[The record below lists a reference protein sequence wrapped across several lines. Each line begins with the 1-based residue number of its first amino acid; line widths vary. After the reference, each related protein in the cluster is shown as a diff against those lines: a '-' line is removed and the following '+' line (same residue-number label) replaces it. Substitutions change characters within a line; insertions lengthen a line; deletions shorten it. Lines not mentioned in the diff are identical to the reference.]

1 MSGFVWAGAPGP
13 GAPLGARPFPP
24 GPFLVGPGR
33 GGLLVDE
40 WRALVHRGKSPAARS
55 ACYRGTMSFSRVDPV
70 HHEIHAHY
78 PALRA
83 IRTRKALERSALWA
97 EIGGEVRRVLES
109 VERGDRAPMPPPAA
123 EPALGGRVL
132 RAVAWNIQRGA
143 RLDDLRRAVVA
154 PPFAGA
160 DLFLLSEVDI
170 GLGRS
175 GNRNVARE
183 LAEALGMSYAFGVS
197 YLALTDDFGDDA
209 AGLENTLALSGAAV
223 ISRYPIG
230 RVENVD
236 LPEIRDKFLS
246 SEKRLGKKR
255 ALLAEIALPDG
266 PLVVAACHLDSNASP
281 AQRARQLGAVL
292 DSVDRSGVAR
302 ALVGGDFNTST
313 YDISSSF
320 ALARDI
326 LHKLLVTG
334 FRATID
340 QYLAPEKHYERPV
353 FDLLRAR
360 DFVVDGFNDR
370 GTGTYFYDV
379 TDPYVLDRSRK
390 LVGRALTRLLVRIL
404 RPWNG
409 CVPARLDWFAGRTAT
424 PVAAA
429 VTRPRAVADGRPLSD
444 HSAVIVDVAV

>member
-1 MSGFVWAGAPGP
+1 
-13 GAPLGARPFPP
+13 
-24 GPFLVGPGR
+24 
-33 GGLLVDE
+33 
-40 WRALVHRGKSPAARS
+40 
-55 ACYRGTMSFSRVDPV
+55 MSFARVESMQ
-70 HHEIHAHY
+70 HEIHAHY

-97 EIGGEVRRVLES
+97 EIGGEVRRVLEG
-109 VERGDRAPMPPPAA
+109 VERGDFAPAPPPAA
-123 EPALGGRVL
+123 VPAPGGRAL

-143 RLDDLRRAVVA
+143 RLDDLRRAVTA

-160 DLFLLSEVDI
+160 DLLLLSEVDV

-175 GNRNVARE
+175 GNHNVPRE

-209 AGLENTLALSGAAV
+209 GGLENTLALSGAAI
-223 ISRYPIG
+223 ISRHPIR

-236 LPEIRDKFLS
+236 LPELRDKFHS

-255 ALLAEIALPDG
+255 AVLAEIALPDG
-266 PLVVAACHLDSNASP
+266 PLAVAACHLDSTASP
-281 AQRARQLGAVL
+281 AERARQLGAVL

-313 YDISSSF
+313 YDISSTL

-326 LHKLLVTG
+326 LHKLLVVG
-334 FRATID
+334 LRATID
-340 QYLAPEKHYERPV
+340 QYMTPEKRSERPV
-353 FDLLRAR
+353 FELLQAR
-360 DFVVDGFNDR
+360 DFVVEGFNDR
-370 GTGTYFYDV
+370 GTGTYFYDL
-379 TDPYVLDRSRK
+379 TDPYVLDRARK
-390 LVGRALTRLLVRIL
+390 LVGRALTRLLVRLL
-404 RPWNG
+404 RPWG
-409 CVPARLDWFAGRTAT
+409 ACVPARLDWFAGRNVT

-429 VTRPRAVADGRPLSD
+429 VERPRGAADGRPVSD

>member
-1 MSGFVWAGAPGP
+1 MPF
-13 GAPLGARPFPP
+13 AR
-24 GPFLVGPGR
+24 VEA
-33 GGLLVDE
+33 VE
-40 WRALVHRGKSPAARS
+40 
-55 ACYRGTMSFSRVDPV
+55 
-70 HHEIHAHY
+70 HEIQKHY
-78 PALRA
+78 RALRA

-97 EIGGEVRRVLES
+97 EIGGEVRRVLEG
-109 VERGDRAPMPPPAA
+109 VERGDRAPPALPPAA
-123 EPALGGRVL
+123 GSGGRGRAL

-143 RLDDLRRAVVA
+143 RLDDLRGAVAA
-154 PPFAGA
+154 PPFADA
-160 DLFLLSEVDI
+160 DLFLLSEVDV

-183 LAEALGMSYAFGVS
+183 LAEACGMNYAFCVS
-197 YLALTDDFGDDA
+197 YLALADDFGDDA
-209 AGLENTLALSGAAV
+209 GGLENTLALSGAAV

-236 LPEIRDKFLS
+236 LPELRDKFRS

-281 AQRARQLGAVL
+281 AQRARQLAGVL

-302 ALVGGDFNTST
+302 ALVGGDLNTST
-313 YDISSSF
+313 YDVSSTL
-320 ALARDI
+320 ALARDL

-340 QYLAPEKHYERPV
+340 QYLTPEKLYERPV

-360 DFVVDGFNDR
+360 DFAVEGFNDR
-370 GTGTYFYDV
+370 AVGTYFYDL
-379 TDPYVLDRSRK
+379 TDPYVLTHSQK
-390 LVGRALTRLLVRIL
+390 LVGRLLTRLLVRLL

-409 CVPARLDWFAGRTAT
+409 CVPARLDWFAGRNLT
-424 PVAAA
+424 PVAAT
-429 VTRPRAVADGRPLSD
+429 VERPRGATDGRPLSD
-444 HSAVIVDVAV
+444 HAAVIVDVAV

>member
-1 MSGFVWAGAPGP
+1 
-13 GAPLGARPFPP
+13 
-24 GPFLVGPGR
+24 
-33 GGLLVDE
+33 
-40 WRALVHRGKSPAARS
+40 
-55 ACYRGTMSFSRVDPV
+55 MSFASVEPV
-70 HHEIHAHY
+70 EHEIHPHY
-78 PALRA
+78 AALRA

-97 EIGGEVRRVLES
+97 EIGGEVRRVLEG
-109 VERGDRAPMPPPAA
+109 VERGDCALAAPPAVV
-123 EPALGGRVL
+123 PAARGRVL

-160 DLFLLSEVDI
+160 DLLLLSEVDV

-183 LAEALGMSYAFGVS
+183 LAEALGMNYAFGVS
-197 YLALTDDFGDDA
+197 YLALTDDLGENPN
-209 AGLENTLALSGAAV
+209 GLENTLGLSGAAV

-236 LPEIRDKFLS
+236 LPAIRDKFHS

-255 ALLAEIALPDG
+255 ALLAEIVLPDG
-266 PLVVAACHLDSNASP
+266 PLVAAACHLDSNASP
-281 AQRARQLGAVL
+281 AQRARQLAGVL

-313 YDISSSF
+313 YDVSSTL
-320 ALARDI
+320 ALARDL
-326 LHKLLVTG
+326 LHKLLITG
-334 FRATID
+334 FRATVD
-340 QYLAPEKHYERPV
+340 QYMTPEKHYERPV
-353 FDLLRAR
+353 FELLRAR
-360 DFVVDGFNDR
+360 DFAVEGFNDR
-370 GTGTYFYDV
+370 ATGSYFYDLN
-379 TDPYVLDRSRK
+379 DPYVFARSRR
-390 LVGRALTRLLVRIL
+390 LVGGMLTRLLVRLL

-409 CVPARLDWFAGRTAT
+409 CVPARLDWFAGRNVT

-429 VTRPRAVADGRPLSD
+429 VERPRAASDGRPVSD

>member
-1 MSGFVWAGAPGP
+1 
-13 GAPLGARPFPP
+13 
-24 GPFLVGPGR
+24 
-33 GGLLVDE
+33 
-40 WRALVHRGKSPAARS
+40 
-55 ACYRGTMSFSRVDPV
+55 MSFARLESVE
-70 HHEIHAHY
+70 HEIHPHY
-78 PALRA
+78 RALRA

-97 EIGGEVRRVLES
+97 EIAGEVKRVLGS
-109 VERGDRAPMPPPAA
+109 VERGDCAPVSAPAA
-123 EPALGGRVL
+123 LPAPASGKRAL

-160 DLFLLSEVDI
+160 DLLLLSEVDV

-183 LAEALGMSYAFGVS
+183 LAETVGGSYAFGVS
-197 YLALTDDFGDDA
+197 YLALTDDFGDNA

-230 RVENVD
+230 RVENID
-236 LPEIRDKFLS
+236 LPEIRDKFRS

-281 AQRARQLGAVL
+281 AQRAQQLGGVL
-292 DSVDRSGVAR
+292 DCIDRSGVGR

-313 YDISSSF
+313 YDISSTL
-320 ALARDI
+320 ALARDL
-326 LHKLLVTG
+326 LHKLLITG
-334 FRATID
+334 FRATVN
-340 QYLAPEKHYERPV
+340 QYLTPEKRYERPV
-353 FDLLRAR
+353 FELLRAR
-360 DFVVDGFNDR
+360 GFAVEGFNDR
-370 GTGTYFYDV
+370 AAGTYFYDL

-390 LVGRALTRLLVRIL
+390 LVGRLLTRLLVRLL

-409 CVPARLDWFAGRTAT
+409 CVPARLDWFVGRNVT

-429 VTRPRAVADGRPLSD
+429 VERPRAAADGRPLSD
-444 HSAVIVDVAV
+444 HAAIIVDVAV

>member
-1 MSGFVWAGAPGP
+1 MESVQ
-13 GAPLGARPFPP
+13 
-24 GPFLVGPGR
+24 
-33 GGLLVDE
+33 
-40 WRALVHRGKSPAARS
+40 
-55 ACYRGTMSFSRVDPV
+55 
-70 HHEIHAHY
+70 HEIQAHY
-78 PALRA
+78 RALRA

-97 EIGGEVRRVLES
+97 EIAGEVKRVLDG
-109 VERGDRAPMPPPAA
+109 VERGDRAPAAVPPSATA
-123 EPALGGRVL
+123 GTRERRKL

-143 RLDDLRRAVVA
+143 RLDDLRRGLAA
-154 PPFAGA
+154 PPFADA
-160 DLFLLSEVDI
+160 DLFLLSEVDV

-209 AGLENTLALSGAAV
+209 AGVENTLALSGAAI

-230 RVENVD
+230 RVENID
-236 LPEIRDKFLS
+236 LPAIRDKFHS

-281 AQRARQLGAVL
+281 AQRARQLGGVL
-292 DSVDRSGVAR
+292 DSIDRSGVAR

-313 YDISSSF
+313 YDASSTL
-320 ALARDI
+320 ALARDL

-334 FRATID
+334 FRATVE
-340 QYLAPEKHYERPV
+340 QYLTPEKHYERPV

-360 DFVVDGFNDR
+360 DFAVEGFNDR
-370 GTGTYFYDV
+370 ASGTYLYDL

-390 LVGRALTRLLVRIL
+390 FVGRLLTRLLVRLL

-409 CVPARLDWFAGRTAT
+409 CVPARLDWFAGRNLTPMAAT
-424 PVAAA
+424 VQ
-429 VTRPRAVADGRPLSD
+429 RPRAAASGRPLSD
-444 HSAVIVDVAV
+444 HAAVVVDVAIQKAAP